1 MPWKS
6 NHKRLSAWK
15 IITIMTAA
23 LVVGLWLPG
32 HISVTIT
39 PSLGHRVF
47 FLTEPESL
55 DFQEGEYLL
64 FHKQLVYAPL
74 WGNQAQTDKLL
85 KIVGCGAGHQ
95 LTVHNG
101 EYYCDDNYLG
111 RALVQDSKGKPLPQ
125 FIFNGRIPV
134 GSLFMVGNHPRSYDS
149 KYFGFIHADSVL
161 KKAYPIW

>member
-1 MPWKS
+1 
-6 NHKRLSAWK
+6 
-15 IITIMTAA
+15 MTATLA
-23 LVVGLWLPG
+23 VGLWLPG
-32 HISVTIT
+32 HISVTLT

-64 FHKQLVYAPL
+64 FHKQLD
-74 WGNQAQTDKLL
+74 QSQTDRLL
-85 KIVGCGAGHQ
+85 KMVGCTAGHQ
-95 LTVHNG
+95 LTVSNG
-101 EYYCDDNYLG
+101 EYFCDENYLG
-111 RALVQDSKGKPLPQ
+111 QALTQDSKGKRLPQ
-125 FIFNGRIPV
+125 FVFNGRVPT